1 MCFNMIGDN
10 NVFNIRYN
18 KRNKWFGQTG
28 QKHGFC
34 CFDSRDHAIRA
45 CFKLL
50 VNYIRSGYDTYRKI
64 INRFAPPS
72 ENDTDKYLDFVC
84 SDSNVLI
91 DPDHE
96 VVTYNDLIYLML
108 KMAKMEN
115 GIDLSYLGTIKSLKG
130 EVNFNIYSRIKM

>member
-1 MCFNMIGDN
+1 MIGDN

-18 KRNKWFGQTG
+18 KRNKWIGQTG

-34 CFDSRDHAIRA
+34 CFDTRAHGIRA
-45 CFKLL
+45 CFVIL
-50 VNYIRSGYDTYRKI
+50 VNYIRSGHDTYRKI

-72 ENDTDKYLDFVC
+72 ENDTFRYLDFVC
-84 SDSNVLI
+84 SDSNVII

-96 VVTYNDLIYLML
+96 VVTYDDLLRLMS

-115 GIDLSYLGTIKSLKG
+115 GIITNHIDLALILQANET
-130 EVNFNIYSRIKM
+130 NFNINSRIKM

>member
-1 MCFNMIGDN
+1 MFSSMIGDN

-34 CFDSRDHAIRA
+34 CFDSRDHAVRA

-64 INRFAPPS
+64 INRFVPPS
-72 ENDTDKYLDFVC
+72 DNDTEKYLDFVC
-84 SDSNVLI
+84 DNPFI

-96 VVTYNDLIYLML
+96 VVTYDDLLKLMA

-115 GIDLSYLGTIKSLKG
+115 GIVTNHIALSKILQTY
-130 EVNFNIYSRIKM
+130 EANFNIYSRIKM